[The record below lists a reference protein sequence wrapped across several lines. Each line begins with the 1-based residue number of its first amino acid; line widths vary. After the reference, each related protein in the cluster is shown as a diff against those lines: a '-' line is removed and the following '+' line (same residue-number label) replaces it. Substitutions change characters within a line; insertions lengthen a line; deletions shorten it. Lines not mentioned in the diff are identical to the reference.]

1 MSRSPR
7 VVFGNTLYEIVP
19 RAREGLP
26 LPPNEVTN
34 QLLTG
39 ILARTQRDEKVT
51 LCNFVE
57 MNNHA
62 HQLCIPNEPEQHA
75 KFYMEYQKKITDTV
89 RRLTKRSRL
98 NLWEKRPSVMR
109 LAELEDAIQRLVYI
123 FLNPAKAKL
132 EKSINDYPGLT
143 TWKAFTTCDASVD
156 AEVRVTAYWTPASYL
171 ESLPA
176 GNRLSPAC
184 EKAVA
189 TRLRESEDTVQYEL
203 VIKPLAWLKV
213 YGVTN
218 PSRIEAIRQRI
229 ISEVYAEEAKL
240 AKERLEQEH
249 AVIGA
254 QRLRHQ
260 EYLKSHTPKKKERNI
275 FLVCGNH
282 SLRPTLI
289 KVFQDIVAAC
299 RKCYLAL
306 KAGLPHE
313 WPPGTFIPWV
323 PPRVCREARL

>member
-1 MSRSPR
+1 MPRSRR
-7 VVFGNTLYEIVP
+7 VIFSNTLYEIVP

-39 ILARTQRDEKVT
+39 ILARTQRDNKVT

-62 HQLCIPNEPEQHA
+62 HQHCIPNEPEQHS

-89 RRLTKRSRL
+89 RRLTKRTHL
-98 NLWEKRPSVMR
+98 NLWERRPGVIK

-123 FLNPAKAKL
+123 FLNPAKAGL
-132 EKSINDYPGLT
+132 ENSIDDYPGLN
-143 TWKAFTTCDASVD
+143 TWRAFTTCEASVD
-156 AEVRVTAYWTPASYL
+156 AEVGIEAYWTPVSSL
-171 ESLPA
+171 ESLPN

-184 EKAVA
+184 EKKMA
-189 TRLRESEDTVQYEL
+189 TQMRESKNTVRYEL
-203 VIKPLAWLKV
+203 VVKPLAWLKI
-213 YGVTN
+213 YGVTD
-218 PSRIEAIRQRI
+218 PRRIEAIRQRI
-229 ISEVYAEEAKL
+229 IREVYAGEAKL
-240 AKERLEQEH
+240 ARERRDQGRG
-249 AVIGA
+249 VIGA

-260 EYLKSHTPKKKERNI
+260 EYLKSHIPKKKERKI
-275 FLVCGNH
+275 FVICGNH
-282 SLRPTLI
+282 SLRSILI
-289 KVFQDIVAAC
+289 KIFQDIFATC
-299 RKCYLAL
+299 RSCYLAL

-323 PPRVCREARL
+323 PPRLSQQPKM